1 MSPTDYALLIAPSS
15 NRVYAAASVK
25 LTLAELGVFN
35 ETVLGGAL
43 SNFGTVKLGSV
54 DYITFSAAELGAR
67 EIAILSLTSS
77 LFALFSREGEKLQP
91 IELARSELFDSDLLT
106 IQKYAGKTNEIFTKL
121 LLNVTLAAS
130 SFGAEFPPRK
140 FSVLD
145 PMCGRGTT
153 LNQALMYGF
162 DSAGV
167 ELDKKD
173 FEAYALFIQR
183 WVKDK
188 RLKHEAELGHV
199 KGQRKLH
206 LSLAPDKAA
215 YKAGKKLHV
224 TCVNAN
230 TLETSQVLPP
240 RSFDLIV
247 TDAPYG
253 VQHGSHGEKISRSP
267 AELLERALPCWL
279 EMLRPGGALGIAWNT
294 HLLGRARFA
303 ELLEQSGLSV
313 CDSAAYHGFEHVVDH
328 AILRDL
334 IVATKPLNSARTSKL

>member
-1 MSPTDYALLIAPSS
+1 MSLTDYALLIAPAS

-35 ETVLGGAL
+35 ETLLGGAL
-43 SNFGTVKLGSV
+43 TNFGTVKLGSV
-54 DYITFSAAELGAR
+54 DYVTFSAPELDAR
-67 EIAILSLTSS
+67 AIAVLSLASS
-77 LFALFSREGEKLQP
+77 LLALFVREGEKLTP
-91 IELARSELFDSDLLT
+91 IELSRPDRFESDLLT
-106 IQKYAGKTNEIFTKL
+106 IQKYPGKTNEIFTKL
-121 LLNVTLAAS
+121 LLNVTLAS
-130 SFGAEFPPRK
+130 SAFAAEFPGRK
-140 FSVLD
+140 LSVLD
-145 PMCGRGTT
+145 PLCGRGTT

-173 FEAYALFIQR
+173 FEAYSGFIQR

-206 LSLAPDKAA
+206 LVLAPDKVA
-215 YKAGKKLHV
+215 YKAGLTIHV
-224 TCVNAN
+224 TCVNAD
-230 TLETSQVLPP
+230 TLDAAQVLPP

-253 VQHGSHGEKISRSP
+253 VLHGSRAETLKRGPH
-267 AELLERALPCWL
+267 ELLDRALPVWREL
-279 EMLRPGGALGIAWNT
+279 LRVGGALGIAWNT
-294 HLLGRARFA
+294 RVLRHEKLAS
-303 ELLEQSGLSV
+303 LLES
-313 CDSAAYHGFEHVVDH
+313 HGFTVRESDAYRAFEHSVDH

-334 IVATKPLNSARTSKL
+334 IVATRA